1 MFHPALEQLRNRI
14 DASEMRTMNQ
24 AVDGNHR
31 DVSDVAREF
40 LRSLHTN

>member
-1 MFHPALEQLRNRI
+1 
-14 DASEMRTMNQ
+14 MRAMNQ

-40 LRSLHTN
+40 LRELRLNQRTD